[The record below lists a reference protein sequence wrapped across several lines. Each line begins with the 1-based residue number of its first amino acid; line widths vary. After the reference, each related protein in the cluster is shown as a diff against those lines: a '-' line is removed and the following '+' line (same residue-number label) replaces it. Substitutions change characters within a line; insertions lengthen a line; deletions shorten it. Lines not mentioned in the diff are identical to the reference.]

1 MFSRIPNLR
10 ILELCSQNFSSFVLK
25 QGRIFVLRYK
35 NVAKTVCFLIEIH
48 SAAPLKENKTFSVK
62 KIRGF
67 VDSKFV
73 KTCQEHIIYIF
84 LKK

>member
-1 MFSRIPNLR
+1 MFSR
-10 ILELCSQNFSSFVLK
+10 ILELCSQNCSSFVLK

-35 NVAKTVCFLIEIH
+35 NIAKTSTKTVCFLIEIH

-73 KTCQEHIIYIF
+73 KTCREHVI
-84 LKK
+84 